1 MSARHIS
8 RAIFIVL
15 MSGLVACVFEPAKR
29 GYSQDHVKTT
39 GEAAATPHQS
49 LLVFRTSG
57 YKAWVNQDA
66 EFLVNGSPVAYF
78 QAGGARYLPL
88 QNGTNTIV
96 VREPDSV
103 LKCELEFEFEPGTG
117 QFVEIYERFDPGA
130 VLVSVILADMQS
142 RALYNPHPESKCVG
156 VFGLS
161 MGKLEAERLADVHR
175 KFSFQVVQR

>member
-1 MSARHIS
+1 MSARHIGN
-8 RAIFIVL
+8 ALTFVL
-15 MSGLVACVFEPAKR
+15 MLGLVACVFEPAKR
-29 GYSQDHVKTT
+29 GYSQDYVKTT
-39 GEAAATPHQS
+39 GEVAATPHQS

-57 YKAWVNQDA
+57 YEAWVNQDA
-66 EFLVNGSPVAYF
+66 EFIVNGNQVAFF

-88 QNGTNTIV
+88 KNGTNTIV

-130 VLVSVILADMQS
+130 MLVSVILADMQS

-156 VFGLS
+156 IFGLS
-161 MGKLEAERLADVHR
+161 MGNLQANQLADVHR
-175 KFSFQVVQR
+175 EFSFQVVNR

>member
-1 MSARHIS
+1 MSARHIGN
-8 RAIFIVL
+8 ALTFVL
-15 MSGLVACVFEPAKR
+15 VLGLVACVFEPAKR

-39 GEAAATPHQS
+39 GEVAATPHYS

-66 EFLVNGSPVAYF
+66 EFIVNGNPVAFF

-88 QNGTNTIV
+88 ENGTNTII

-103 LKCELEFEFEPGTG
+103 LKCELEFEFEPGAG

-130 VLVSVILADMQS
+130 MLLSVILADMQS
-142 RALYNPHPESKCVG
+142 RALYNPHPESKCIG
-156 VFGLS
+156 IFGLS
-161 MGKLEAERLADVHR
+161 MGKLQANQLADVHR
-175 KFSFQVVQR
+175 AFSFQVIQR

>member
-1 MSARHIS
+1 MAARLIS

-15 MSGLVACVFEPAKR
+15 MSGLAACVFEPAKR

-39 GEAAATPHQS
+39 GEVAATPHHS

-88 QNGTNTIV
+88 RNGTNTIV

-103 LKCELEFEFEPGTG
+103 LKCELEFEFKPGAG

-130 VLVSVILADMQS
+130 MLVSVILADMQS

-161 MGKLEAERLADVHR
+161 MGKLEADKLADVHR
-175 KFSFQVVQR
+175 EFSFQVVQR

>member
-8 RAIFIVL
+8 NTIIIVL
-15 MSGLVACVFEPAKR
+15 MVGLVACVFEPAKR
-29 GYSQDHVKTT
+29 GYSQHHVKTT
-39 GEAAATPHQS
+39 GEVASTPHHS

-66 EFLVNGSPVAYF
+66 EFIVNGSPVALF

-88 QNGTNTIV
+88 KTGTNTIV

-117 QFVEIYERFDPGA
+117 QFAEIYERFDPGA
-130 VLVSVILADMQS
+130 MLVSVILADMQS

-161 MGKLEAERLADVHR
+161 MGKLQADRLADVHR
-175 KFSFQVVQR
+175 EFSFQVVQR